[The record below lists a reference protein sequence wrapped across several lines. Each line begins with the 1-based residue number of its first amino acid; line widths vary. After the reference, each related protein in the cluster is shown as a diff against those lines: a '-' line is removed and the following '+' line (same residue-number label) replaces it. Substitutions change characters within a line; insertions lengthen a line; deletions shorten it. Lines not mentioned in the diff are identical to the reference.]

1 MRNTAVKVGV
11 TVAINCA
18 NYLSPC
24 MNLSNPQ
31 DNRLLNKAPLL
42 WTQDSSNLDLTIVCL
57 QGMKMKNLFMVVLA
71 YVDDLIITGNY
82 LKVIT
87 QAKNLLIFSLR

>member
-11 TVAINCA
+11 TVAIKCA

>member
-1 MRNTAVKVGV
+1 
-11 TVAINCA
+11 
-18 NYLSPC
+18 